1 MQLSW
6 QFKQEDLVCPRPQQ
20 QSGARLSNLPT
31 QGCRASLP
39 LSSIVHQKVN
49 THLKP
54 SFGLALSVTD
64 RESVFAARIH
74 PTFLVQNTDNPENT
88 RWACVSRLPNH
99 F

>member
-6 QFKQEDLVCPRPQQ
+6 QFKQEDHVGPRPL
-20 QSGARLSNLPT
+20 SGAAKLSNLPT
-31 QGCRASLP
+31 QVCRASWP
-39 LSSIVHQKVN
+39 LSSFVHQKVN

-64 RESVFAARIH
+64 KESMFAARIH
-74 PTFLVQNTDNPENT
+74 PTFLAQNTDNPENT
-88 RWACVSRLPNH
+88 SVSRLPNH